1 MPPADPIPPGIDWP
15 ALIARFLEVIECDIA
30 PLTREGVAEGN
41 KVFGA
46 AILRKSDLSVVTAG
60 TNQEQES
67 ALWHGEMQTI
77 RQFHAIPFAQRPKPT
92 DCYFLTTHE
101 CCPMC
106 LSGVTWAGFDN
117 FFYFFEQ
124 EDLGEAFSIPH
135 DARILK
141 EVFKLPPSGYAH
153 ANEYWRCWALRKC
166 VAELGSP
173 ADLTAAVDRLD
184 KLYAELS
191 ASYIAQRDNLHV
203 PLN

>member
-1 MPPADPIPPGIDWP
+1 MPRPEPIPSGTDRA
-15 ALIARFLEVIECDIA
+15 ALVARFLEVIEADIL
-30 PLTREGVAEGN
+30 PLTREGVARGN

-46 AILRKSDLSVVTAG
+46 AILRKADLSVVTAG

-77 RQFHAIPFAQRPKPT
+77 RQFHAIPFAERPKPT

-101 CCPMC
+101 CCTMC
-106 LSGVTWAGFDN
+106 LSAVTWAGFDN

-153 ANEYWRCWALRKC
+153 ENAYWKCYALRKL
-166 VAELGSP
+166 VRELGSP
-173 ADLTAAVDRLD
+173 PNLTSAVQRLD
-184 KLYAELS
+184 QAYGDLS
-191 ASYIAQRDNLHV
+191 TTYIAGRDNLHV